1 MITTELEA
9 KKFEHKISWLK
20 LIYYQVE
27 RTLGNL
33 FFRKQPKIFAEDV
46 NLLNL
51 GCGPLMYKGWCNADD
66 FAFKRSLRERSF
78 RPEWRLDLTKN
89 WNCRSNVW
97 DGIFSQ
103 HVLEHL
109 TYSEAIHVL
118 RECQRT
124 MKFGAYIRI
133 SVPSL
138 DKYINFYN
146 GNSVSPEYAAI
157 FPNGALA
164 ISFISQM
171 HSHKSLW
178 NSELLRQVMTE
189 VGFIKVAERSFL
201 EGEDSRL
208 LKDQDVKNW
217 ESLYVEGRK

>member
-1 MITTELEA
+1 MTLEL
-9 KKFEHKISWLK
+9 KKFEHKINWLK

-27 RTLGNL
+27 RTLGNI
-33 FFRKQPKIFAEDV
+33 FFKKKPKILMENV

-51 GCGPLMYKGWCNADD
+51 GCGPLIYEGWCNADD
-66 FAFKRSLRERSF
+66 FAFKRSLREKGF
-78 RPEWRLDLTKN
+78 RPEWRLDLTKE
-89 WNCRSNVW
+89 WNCNSDLW
-97 DGIFSQ
+97 DGVFSQ

-118 RECQRT
+118 RECLRT
-124 MKFGAYIRI
+124 MKTGAHIRI

-146 GNSVSPEYAAI
+146 GNIVSPEYVDN
-157 FPNGALA
+157 FPNRAVA

-189 VGFIKVAERSFL
+189 VGFIDVKERTYL
-201 EGEDSRL
+201 KGGDPRI
-208 LKDQDVKNW
+208 LKDQDVKDW